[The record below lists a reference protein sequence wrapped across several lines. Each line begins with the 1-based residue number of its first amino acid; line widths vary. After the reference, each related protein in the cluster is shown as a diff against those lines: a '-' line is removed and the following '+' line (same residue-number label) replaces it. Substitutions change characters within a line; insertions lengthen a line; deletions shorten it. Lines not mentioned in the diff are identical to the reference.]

1 MTVQEI
7 WDECERMQIEI
18 LRDNEQ
24 CKLISDNFDAGKILA
39 LREIQYFISKKCSR
53 YPEAI

>member
-18 LRDNEQ
+18 MSDNEQ